1 MGESETFGAENGSGE
16 ELVQWMNGEA
26 KKRKMKFEARLYDY
40 VIKTENFGIFE
51 MFSWMGDVK
60 IARSLIIKASK
71 KFRVKVIEGGY
82 KAKEKIYS
90 SKKSDFAMVRKG
102 DRVIGHL
109 KFTAS
114 ASLTIVI
121 TKSEFSPT
129 CLGESITLPPFS
141 LRLFIFSLVLL

>member
-1 MGESETFGAENGSGE
+1 MSESETFGAEKGSGE
-16 ELVQWMNGEA
+16 ELVKWMNEEA
-26 KKRKMKFEARLYDY
+26 RKRNMKFEARLYDY
-40 VIKTENFGIFE
+40 TIKTENFGMFE

-60 IARSLIIKASK
+60 NARSLIVKASK

-109 KFTAS
+109 KFTA
-114 ASLTIVI
+114 ARFG
-121 TKSEFSPT
+121 K
-129 CLGESITLPPFS
+129 GDWD
-141 LRLFIFSLVLL
+141 LVEEERR

>member
-16 ELVQWMNGEA
+16 ELVQWMNEEA
-26 KKRKMKFEARLYDY
+26 KKRKIKFEARLYDY

-60 IARSLIIKASK
+60 IARNLIIKASK

-114 ASLTIVI
+114 RFG
-121 TKSEFSPT
+121 KGDWE
-129 CLGESITLPPFS
+129 
-141 LRLFIFSLVLL
+141 LVEEERR

>member
-1 MGESETFGAENGSGE
+1 MSESETFGAEKGSGE

-26 KKRKMKFEARLYDY
+26 KKRKQKFEARLYDY
-40 VIKTENFGIFE
+40 VIKTENFGTFE

-60 IARSLIIKASK
+60 TARSLIVKASK

-90 SKKSDFAMVRKG
+90 TKKSDFAMVRKG

-109 KFTAS
+109 KFTA
-114 ASLTIVI
+114 TRFG
-121 TKSEFSPT
+121 KDDWE
-129 CLGESITLPPFS
+129 
-141 LRLFIFSLVLL
+141 LVEEERK